1 MNYML
6 KDLGSFKLHM
16 IKTDKFKTIAVKVVF
31 RRPIKK
37 EQITIRNI
45 LSDLF
50 MQSTKE
56 YSSKRELT
64 IKAQDLYS
72 TEIYTSNN
80 RLGNYITTTFHL
92 NCLMDK
98 YTEDGN
104 FNGAVKFLGDIIFNP
119 DVCDNS
125 FNKEKIDI
133 VKSNCRS
140 ALNSIKEDSSNYSL
154 IRMFEEFD
162 NDSPCSYRLAGYLD
176 DLDSINGKELYDYYT
191 NMIDSDLVDIFVLGD
206 FD

>member
-80 RLGNYITTTFHL
+80 RLGNYITTTIH
-92 NCLMDK
+92 
-98 YTEDGN
+98 
-104 FNGAVKFLGDIIFNP
+104 
-119 DVCDNS
+119 
-125 FNKEKIDI
+125 
-133 VKSNCRS
+133 
-140 ALNSIKEDSSNYSL
+140 
-154 IRMFEEFD
+154 
-162 NDSPCSYRLAGYLD
+162 
-176 DLDSINGKELYDYYT
+176 
-191 NMIDSDLVDIFVLGD
+191 
-206 FD
+206 